1 MREGKEVREVIN
13 IQNLTKVYKNG
24 VRALNRLNLK
34 IYENEIFVILG
45 PNGAGKTTLLYII
58 STILKPTEG
67 SVNIMGYDVIK
78 DSGKVRELLGFAFT
92 ETTLFNTTVYKALW
106 AHGRIYGI
114 PKDELRQRIWDCL
127 SELDIADKANSI
139 IWELS
144 SGQRKRVEICK
155 VIIQRPKIAIFD
167 EPTITV
173 DIDGKHKV
181 WSLIKKLK
189 KYGSTVIIATNDI
202 YEAEYLA
209 DRVAI
214 LNKGELLAV
223 GSIDELKRPLG
234 NEVLE
239 LEISDASVI
248 SKISHL
254 GKTIV
259 SGNYVR
265 LYSNNLQDVIKEILT
280 LEGIISIRRLNVT
293 LDDVFLLLTGGA
305 RQ

>member
-1 MREGKEVREVIN
+1 MREIIN
-13 IQNLTKVYKNG
+13 IQNLTKEYKNEVKTLKG
-24 VRALNRLNLK
+24 INLK
-34 IYENEIFVILG
+34 IYENEVFVIVG

-67 SVNIMGYDVIK
+67 SVYVMGYDVTK
-78 DSGKVRELLGFAFT
+78 NPGKIRELLGFAFT
-92 ETTLFNTTVYKALW
+92 EITLFNTTVYKALW

-114 PKDELRQRIWDCL
+114 PKNELRQRILNCL
-127 SELDIADKANSI
+127 NELDIIDKSDSI

-181 WSLIKKLK
+181 WSLIKNLK

-223 GSIDELKRPLG
+223 GSIDELKKPLG
-234 NEVLE
+234 SEVLE
-239 LEISDASVI
+239 LEVSNPNVI

-254 GKTIV
+254 GRIIV
-259 SGNYVR
+259 SGNYIR
-265 LYSNNLQDVIKEILT
+265 LYSDKLQDIIKEIST
-280 LEGIISIRRLNVT
+280 LNGIISIRRLNVT
-293 LDDVFLLLTGGA
+293 LDDVFLVLTGGVK
-305 RQ
+305 Q

>member
-1 MREGKEVREVIN
+1 MREIIN
-13 IQNLTKVYKNG
+13 IQNLTKMYKNG
-24 VRALNRLNLK
+24 VRALKGLNLRV
-34 IYENEIFVILG
+34 YENEILVILG

-67 SVNIMGYDVIK
+67 SVNIMGYDVTK
-78 DSGKVRELLGFAFT
+78 DSGKIRELLGFAFT
-92 ETTLFNTTVYKALW
+92 EITLFNTTVYKALW
-106 AHGRIYGI
+106 AHGRIYDI
-114 PKDELRQRIWDCL
+114 PKNELRQRILDCL
-127 SELDIADKANSI
+127 TELDIIDKANSI

-181 WSLIKKLK
+181 WSLIKNLK

-223 GSIDELKRPLG
+223 GSIDELKKPLG

-248 SKISHL
+248 SNISHL
-254 GKTIV
+254 GRIIV
-259 SGNYVR
+259 SGNYIR
-265 LYSNNLQDVIKEILT
+265 LYSDKLLDIIKEIST
-280 LEGIISIRRLNVT
+280 LNGVISIRRLNVT
-293 LDDVFLLLTGGA
+293 LDDVFLMLTGGVK
-305 RQ
+305 Q

>member
-1 MREGKEVREVIN
+1 MREIIN

-24 VRALNRLNLK
+24 VRGLKGLNLRV
-34 IYENEIFVILG
+34 YENEILVILG

-78 DSGKVRELLGFAFT
+78 DSGKIRELLGFAFT
-92 ETTLFNTTVYKALW
+92 EITLFNTTVYKALW
-106 AHGRIYGI
+106 AHGRIYDI
-114 PKDELRQRIWDCL
+114 PKNELRQRILDCL
-127 SELDIADKANSI
+127 AELDIIDKANSI

-181 WSLIKKLK
+181 WSLIKNLK

-223 GSIDELKRPLG
+223 GSIDELKKPLG
-234 NEVLE
+234 GEVLE

-248 SKISHL
+248 SNINHL
-254 GKTIV
+254 GRIIV
-259 SGNYVR
+259 SGNYIR
-265 LYSNNLQDVIKEILT
+265 LYSDKLQDIIKEIST
-280 LEGIISIRRLNVT
+280 LNGVISIRRLNVT
-293 LDDVFLLLTGGA
+293 LDDVFLMLTGGVK
-305 RQ
+305 Q

>member
-1 MREGKEVREVIN
+1 MKEVIN

-24 VRALNRLNLK
+24 VVALKGLNLK
-34 IYENEIFVILG
+34 IYGNEIFVILG

-67 SVNIMGYDVIK
+67 SVYVMGYDIAK
-78 DSGKVRELLGFAFT
+78 EPGKVRELIGFAFT
-92 ETTLFNTTVYKALW
+92 EVTLFNTTVYKALW

-114 PKDELRQRIWDCL
+114 PKNELRQRILDCL
-127 SELDIADKANSI
+127 NELDIINKADTI

-167 EPTITV
+167 EPTITI

-181 WSLIKKLK
+181 WSLIKSLK

-223 GSIDELKRPLG
+223 GSIDELKKPLG
-234 NEVLE
+234 REVLE

-248 SKISHL
+248 SKINHL
-254 GKTIV
+254 GRIIV

-265 LYSNNLQDVIKEILT
+265 LYSDKLQDAVKEISSLN
-280 LEGIISIRRLNVT
+280 GVISIRRLNVT
-293 LDDVFLLLTGGA
+293 LDDVFLMLTGGVKL
-305 RQ
+305 